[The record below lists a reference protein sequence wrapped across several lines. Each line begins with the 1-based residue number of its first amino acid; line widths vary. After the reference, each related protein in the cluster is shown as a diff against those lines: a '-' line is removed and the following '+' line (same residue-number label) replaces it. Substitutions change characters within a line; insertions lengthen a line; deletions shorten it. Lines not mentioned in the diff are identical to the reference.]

1 MRSIGIAGI
10 AILLAVGSANAGLY
24 SPDEPFNFEID
35 SEGNAKPLQFAGG
48 FESIVATLRQAAIV
62 PRTPEEPVNATR
74 QQYLDRVAQRRM
86 KGVASLSPEE
96 LAGYTSDLIR
106 VNRAG
111 EALNILQP
119 LARDPRRG
127 GFLAYAHLATA
138 HAATAG
144 WREGLDQQQMA
155 VRYSDFP
162 TSFAKLSKTQ
172 LAWLKRVER
181 DYYLPFLSNRADDAR
196 GKRSRDL
203 REEVDPLFPLS
214 ASAKKTEPAV
224 RYVGED
230 GEYVAGSIAAAEK
243 KKLPADAL
251 AIVQQLV
258 LWHPQDA
265 RLYWLLGELYN
276 AEGDIESAMRILDH
290 CSFNMAYSNPILIRH
305 RQILQQAMTAIS
317 AQRAAEAEQARQ
329 AEAEEKERELQAE
342 RERQKRKW
350 WIISIAVGLGVLLL
364 FYQLRETVRRLSRAR
379 ASAN

>member
-1 MRSIGIAGI
+1 
-10 AILLAVGSANAGLY
+10 
-24 SPDEPFNFEID
+24 
-35 SEGNAKPLQFAGG
+35 LQFAGG